1 MRPRQAVSYALSARE
16 ADIPMQP
23 VLAAICCFVL
33 YAVVYRF
40 YARHLGAR
48 IFRLDPNAP
57 TPAHSMGDGVDYVPC
72 RRMVLFGH
80 HYASIAGLAPM
91 LGPAI
96 AVIWGWLPGMLW
108 VVLGTL
114 FIGAVHDFSALVI
127 SMRHRGMS
135 IGKVAE
141 NLIGRRAKGIFLLII
156 LFLICLVMGVFIRTV
171 SGLFTSDFYPE
182 SVFPTFSLIGIA
194 MVIGWLVY
202 KRGVSVVR
210 LTVVGFVLMLAAV
223 GIGLNIGR
231 PDLGGEAWVVI
242 LLVYAFAASTLPVWA
257 LLQPR
262 DYLNSWLLYL
272 GLGAAYVGLF
282 VLSPQFAAP
291 MVDTQPA
298 GAPPIFPF
306 VFIVIAC
313 GAISGFHGLVSSGTT
328 SKQIDKET
336 DAVPIGYGGMVGESL
351 LGLLAV
357 LACTAGFR
365 SAESWAAHYASWDS
379 ASGLAEKMKAFIDG
393 TAMFL
398 SSLGLPTE
406 LAQAFVALVAVSFAL
421 TSLDS
426 GTRLLRYN
434 IEEISQS
441 VGVPALG
448 QRYVASTLA
457 VALIGFFA
465 FYEIQGQPAGL
476 ALWGLFGST
485 NQVLGALTLLAV
497 TIYLRQKGRNY
508 LYTLL
513 PMAFMLVV
521 TAVAMVLDLRKY
533 WSAGQLLLG
542 GIAACIFALSVWLV
556 VEAVIRFRKDSAP
569 TLASGD

>member
-1 MRPRQAVSYALSARE
+1 
-16 ADIPMQP
+16 MQP
-23 VLAAICCFVL
+23 VLAAICCFIT

-40 YARHLGAR
+40 YARHLGSR
-48 IFRLDPNAP
+48 IFQLDPHAS
-57 TPAHSMGDGVDYVPC
+57 TPAHAMGDGVDYVPC

-114 FIGAVHDFSALVI
+114 FIGAVHDFSALVV

-141 NLIGRRAKGIFLLII
+141 DLIGRRAKGIFLLII
-156 LFLICLVMGVFIRTV
+156 LFLICLVMGVFVRTV
-171 SGLFTSDFYPE
+171 SGLFTADFYPE
-182 SVFPTFSLIGIA
+182 SVFPTFTLIAIA
-194 MVIGWLVY
+194 MVMGWLAY
-202 KRGVSVVR
+202 KRGISIVR
-210 LTVVGFVLMLAAV
+210 LTVIGFVLMLASIGV
-223 GIGLNIGR
+223 GLAIGR
-231 PDLGGEAWVVI
+231 PDLGGDSWILI
-242 LLVYAFAASTLPVWA
+242 LLVYAFAASTLPVWS

-272 GLGAAYVGLF
+272 GLGASYVGLF
-282 VLSPQFAAP
+282 VLQPAFAAP
-291 MVDTQPA
+291 AIDTQPA
-298 GAPPIFPF
+298 EAPPIFPF

-336 DAVPIGYGGMVGESL
+336 DALTIGYGGMVGESL

-365 SAESWAAHYASWDS
+365 SAESWAEHYSSWGT

-393 TAMFL
+393 TAVFL
-398 SSLGLPTE
+398 NSLGLPME
-406 LAQAFVALVAVSFAL
+406 LAQAFIALVAVSFAL

-434 IEEISQS
+434 IEEISHS
-441 VGVPALG
+441 IGVPALG
-448 QRYVASTLA
+448 QRYVASMLA
-457 VALIGFFA
+457 VILIGFFA
-465 FYEIQGQPAGL
+465 FYQIEGQPVGL
-476 ALWGLFGST
+476 ALWSLFGST

-497 TIYLRQKGRNY
+497 TIYLRQNRRNY
-508 LYTLL
+508 VYTLL
-513 PMAFMLVV
+513 PMAFMLTV
-521 TAVAMVLDLRKY
+521 TIIAMVIDIRKY
-533 WSAGQLLLG
+533 WEGGQLLLWG
-542 GIAACIFALSVWLV
+542 VATSIFVLSVWLL
-556 VEAVIRFRKDSAP
+556 VEAVLRFRKDTAMVAA
-569 TLASGD
+569 TGD

>member
-1 MRPRQAVSYALSARE
+1 
-16 ADIPMQP
+16 MQP
-23 VLAAICCFVL
+23 VLAAICCFIT

-40 YARHLGAR
+40 YARHLGSR
-48 IFRLDPNAP
+48 IFQLDPHAS
-57 TPAHSMGDGVDYVPC
+57 TPAHAMGDGVDYVPC

-114 FIGAVHDFSALVI
+114 FIGAVHDFSALVV

-141 NLIGRRAKGIFLLII
+141 DLIGRRAKGIFLLII
-156 LFLICLVMGVFIRTV
+156 LFLICLVMGVFVRTV
-171 SGLFTSDFYPE
+171 SGLFTAEFYPE
-182 SVFPTFSLIGIA
+182 SVFPTFTLIAIA
-194 MVIGWLVY
+194 MVMGWLAY
-202 KRGVSVVR
+202 KRGISIVR
-210 LTVVGFVLMLAAV
+210 LTVIGFVLMLASIGV
-223 GIGLNIGR
+223 GLAIGR
-231 PDLGGEAWVVI
+231 PDLAGDSWILI
-242 LLVYAFAASTLPVWA
+242 LLVYAFAASTLPVWS

-272 GLGAAYVGLF
+272 GLGASYVGLF
-282 VLSPQFAAP
+282 VLQPAFAAP
-291 MVDTQPA
+291 AIDTQPA
-298 GAPPIFPF
+298 EAPPIFPF

-336 DAVPIGYGGMVGESL
+336 DALTIGYGGMVGESL

-365 SAESWAAHYASWDS
+365 SAESWAEHYSSWGT

-393 TAMFL
+393 TAVFL
-398 SSLGLPTE
+398 NSLGLPME
-406 LAQAFVALVAVSFAL
+406 LAQAFIALVAVSFAL

-434 IEEISQS
+434 IEEISHS

-448 QRYVASTLA
+448 QRYVASMLA
-457 VALIGFFA
+457 VILIGFFA
-465 FYEIQGQPAGL
+465 FYQIEGQPVGL
-476 ALWGLFGST
+476 ALWSLFGST

-497 TIYLRQKGRNY
+497 TIYLRQNRRNY
-508 LYTLL
+508 VYTLL
-513 PMAFMLVV
+513 PMAFMLTV
-521 TAVAMVLDLRKY
+521 TIIAMVIDIRKY
-533 WSAGQLLLG
+533 WNGGQLLLWG
-542 GIAACIFALSVWLV
+542 VATSIFVLSVWLL
-556 VEAVIRFRKDSAP
+556 VEAVIRFRKDTAMVAA
-569 TLASGD
+569 TGD

>member
-1 MRPRQAVSYALSARE
+1 
-16 ADIPMQP
+16 MQP
-23 VLAAICCFVL
+23 VLAAICCFIT

-40 YARHLGAR
+40 YARHLGSR
-48 IFRLDPNAP
+48 IFQLDPHAS
-57 TPAHSMGDGVDYVPC
+57 TPAHAMGDGVDYVPC

-114 FIGAVHDFSALVI
+114 FIGAVHDFSALVV

-141 NLIGRRAKGIFLLII
+141 DLIGRRAKGIFLLII
-156 LFLICLVMGVFIRTV
+156 LFLICLVMGVFVRTV
-171 SGLFTSDFYPE
+171 SGLFTAEFYPE
-182 SVFPTFSLIGIA
+182 SVFPTFTLIAIA
-194 MVIGWLVY
+194 MVMGWLAY
-202 KRGVSVVR
+202 KRGISIVR
-210 LTVVGFVLMLAAV
+210 LTVIGFVLMLASIGV
-223 GIGLNIGR
+223 GLAIGR
-231 PDLGGEAWVVI
+231 PDLAGDSWILI
-242 LLVYAFAASTLPVWA
+242 LLVYAFAASTLPVWS

-272 GLGAAYVGLF
+272 GLGASYVGLF
-282 VLSPQFAAP
+282 VLQPAFAAP
-291 MVDTQPA
+291 AIDTQPA
-298 GAPPIFPF
+298 EAPPIFPF

-336 DAVPIGYGGMVGESL
+336 DALTIGYGGMVGESL

-365 SAESWAAHYASWDS
+365 SAESWAEHYSSWGT

-393 TAMFL
+393 TAVFL
-398 SSLGLPTE
+398 NSLGLPME
-406 LAQAFVALVAVSFAL
+406 LAQAFIALVAVSFAL

-434 IEEISQS
+434 IEEISHS

-448 QRYVASTLA
+448 QRYVASMLA
-457 VALIGFFA
+457 VILIGFFA
-465 FYEIQGQPAGL
+465 FYQIEGQPVGL
-476 ALWGLFGST
+476 ALWSLFGST

-497 TIYLRQKGRNY
+497 TIYLRQNRRNY
-508 LYTLL
+508 VYTLL
-513 PMAFMLVV
+513 PMAFMLTV
-521 TAVAMVLDLRKY
+521 TIIAMVIDIRKY
-533 WSAGQLLLG
+533 WEGGQLLLWG
-542 GIAACIFALSVWLV
+542 VATSIFVLSVWLL
-556 VEAVIRFRKDSAP
+556 VEAVIRFRKDTAMVAA
-569 TLASGD
+569 TGD

>member
-1 MRPRQAVSYALSARE
+1 
-16 ADIPMQP
+16 MQP
-23 VLAAICCFVL
+23 VLAAILCFIA
-33 YAVVYRF
+33 YALVYRF
-40 YARHLGAR
+40 YARHLGSR
-48 IFRLDPNAP
+48 IFQLDPEAS
-57 TPAHSMGDGVDYVPC
+57 TPAHTMGDGVDYVPC

-114 FIGAVHDFSALVI
+114 FIGAVHDFSALVV

-141 NLIGRRAKGIFLLII
+141 DLIGRRAKGIFLLII
-156 LFLICLVMGVFIRTV
+156 LFLICLVMGVFVRTV
-171 SGLFTSDFYPE
+171 SGLFTAEFYPE
-182 SVFPTFSLIGIA
+182 SVFPTFTLIGIA
-194 MVIGWLVY
+194 MVMGWLTY
-202 KRGVSVVR
+202 KRGISIVR
-210 LTVVGFVLMLAAV
+210 LTVVGFVLMLASIGV
-223 GIGLNIGR
+223 GLAIGR
-231 PDLGGEAWVVI
+231 PDLAGDSWILI
-242 LLVYAFAASTLPVWA
+242 LLVYAFAASTLPVWS

-272 GLGAAYVGLF
+272 GLGASYVGLF
-282 VLSPQFAAP
+282 VLQPAFAAP
-291 MVDTQPA
+291 VIDAQPA
-298 GAPPIFPF
+298 EAPPIFPF

-336 DAVPIGYGGMVGESL
+336 DAMAIGYGGMVGESL

-365 SAESWAAHYASWDS
+365 SAESWAEHYSSWGT

-393 TAMFL
+393 TAVFL
-398 SSLGLPTE
+398 SSLGVPME
-406 LAQAFVALVAVSFAL
+406 LAQAFIALVAVSFAL

-434 IEEISQS
+434 IEEISHS

-448 QRYVASTLA
+448 QRYVASTIA
-457 VALIGFFA
+457 VVLIGFFA
-465 FYEIQGQPAGL
+465 FYQIEGQPVGL
-476 ALWGLFGST
+476 ALWSLFGST

-497 TIYLRQKGRNY
+497 TIYLRQNGRNY
-508 LYTLL
+508 VYTLL
-513 PMAFMLVV
+513 PMVFMLTV
-521 TAVAMVLDLRKY
+521 TIIAMVIDIRKY
-533 WSAGQLLLG
+533 WNGGQLLLWG
-542 GIAACIFALSVWLV
+542 VATSIFVLSVWLL
-556 VEAVIRFRKDSAP
+556 VEAVIRFRKDTA
-569 TLASGD
+569 TVAATGD

>member
-1 MRPRQAVSYALSARE
+1 
-16 ADIPMQP
+16 MQP
-23 VLAAICCFVL
+23 VLAAVCCFIA

-40 YARHLGAR
+40 YARHLGSR
-48 IFRLDPNAP
+48 IFRLDPQAS
-57 TPAHSMGDGVDYVPC
+57 TPAHAMGDGVDYVPC

-114 FIGAVHDFSALVI
+114 FIGAVHDFSALVV

-141 NLIGRRAKGIFLLII
+141 DLIGRRAKGIFLIII
-156 LFLICLVMGVFIRTV
+156 LFLICLVMGVFVRTV
-171 SGLFTSDFYPE
+171 SGLFTAEFYPE
-182 SVFPTFSLIGIA
+182 SVFPTFTLIGIA
-194 MVIGWLVY
+194 MVMGWLSY
-202 KRGVSVVR
+202 KRGISIVR
-210 LTVVGFVLMLAAV
+210 LTVVGFVLMLASIGV
-223 GIGLNIGR
+223 GLAIGR
-231 PDLGGEAWVVI
+231 PNLAGDSWILI
-242 LLVYAFAASTLPVWA
+242 LLVYAFAASTLPVWS

-272 GLGAAYVGLF
+272 GLGASYVGLF
-282 VLSPQFAAP
+282 VLQPAFAAP
-291 MVDTQPA
+291 AIDAQPA

-336 DAVPIGYGGMVGESL
+336 DAVAIGYGGMVGESM

-365 SAESWAAHYASWDS
+365 SAESWAEHYSSWGT

-393 TAMFL
+393 TAVFL
-398 SSLGLPTE
+398 NSLGLPME
-406 LAQAFVALVAVSFAL
+406 LAQAFIALVAVSFAL

-434 IEEISQS
+434 IEEISHS

-448 QRYVASTLA
+448 QRYVASSLA
-457 VALIGFFA
+457 VVLIGFFA
-465 FYEIQGQPAGL
+465 FYQIEGQPVGL
-476 ALWGLFGST
+476 ALWSLFGST

-497 TIYLRQKGRNY
+497 TIYLRQNRRNY
-508 LYTLL
+508 VYTLL
-513 PMAFMLVV
+513 PMAFMLTV
-521 TAVAMVLDLRKY
+521 TIIAMVIDIRKY
-533 WSAGQLLLG
+533 WSGGQLLLWG
-542 GIAACIFALSVWLV
+542 VATSIFVLSVWLL
-556 VEAVIRFRKDSAP
+556 VEAVIRFRKDTAMVAA
-569 TLASGD
+569 TGD

>member
-1 MRPRQAVSYALSARE
+1 
-16 ADIPMQP
+16 MQP
-23 VLAAICCFVL
+23 VLAAVCCFIA
-33 YAVVYRF
+33 YALVYRF
-40 YARHLGAR
+40 YARYLGSR
-48 IFRLDPNAP
+48 IFQLDPAAT
-57 TPAHSMGDGVDYVPC
+57 TPAHAQRDGIDYVPC

-114 FIGAVHDFSALVI
+114 FIGAVHDFSALVV

-141 NLIGRRAKGIFLLII
+141 DLIGRRAKGIFLLII
-156 LFLICLVMGVFIRTV
+156 LFLICLVMGVFVRTV
-171 SGLFTSDFYPE
+171 AGLFTADFYPE
-182 SVFPTFSLIGIA
+182 SVLPTFSLMGIA

-202 KRGVSVVR
+202 RRGVSVVR
-210 LTVVGFVLMLAAV
+210 LTVVGFLLMLV
-223 GIGLNIGR
+223 SIGVGLNIGK
-231 PDLGGEAWVVI
+231 PDMGSDSWILI
-242 LLVYAFAASTLPVWA
+242 LLLYAFAASTLPVWS

-272 GLGAAYVGLF
+272 GLGTAYVGLF
-282 VLSPQFAAP
+282 VLNPQFAAP
-291 MVDTQPA
+291 AVDAHPA
-298 GAPPIFPF
+298 DAPPIFPF

-336 DAVPIGYGGMVGESL
+336 DALPIGYGGMVGESI

-365 SAESWAAHYASWDS
+365 SAESWSEHYASWGA
-379 ASGLAEKMKAFIDG
+379 ASGLAEKMRAFIDG
-393 TAMFL
+393 SATFL
-398 SSLGLPTE
+398 GALGIPME
-406 LAQAFVALVAVSFAL
+406 LAQAFIALVAVSFAL

-441 VGVPALG
+441 LRVPAMG

-457 VALIGFFA
+457 VLLIGFFA
-465 FYEIQGQPAGL
+465 FYEIEGQPVGL
-476 ALWGLFGST
+476 ALWSLFGST

-497 TIYLRQKGRNY
+497 SIYLRQKGRNY
-508 LYTLL
+508 IYTFL
-513 PMAFMLVV
+513 PMAFMLTV
-521 TAVAMVLDLRKY
+521 TIIAMVLDIRKY
-533 WSAGQLLLG
+533 LAGGQVLLLG
-542 GIAACIFALSVWLV
+542 VAGSIFVLSVWLV
-556 VEAVIRFRKDSAP
+556 VEAVIRFRSDTAAVM
-569 TLASGD
+569 ASGD

>member
-1 MRPRQAVSYALSARE
+1 
-16 ADIPMQP
+16 MQP
-23 VLAAICCFVL
+23 VLAAICCFIT

-40 YARHLGAR
+40 YARHLGSR
-48 IFRLDPNAP
+48 IFQLDPHAS
-57 TPAHSMGDGVDYVPC
+57 TPAHAMGDGVDYVPC

-114 FIGAVHDFSALVI
+114 FIGAVHDFSALVV

-141 NLIGRRAKGIFLLII
+141 DLIGRRAKGIFLLII
-156 LFLICLVMGVFIRTV
+156 LFLICLVMGVFVRTV
-171 SGLFTSDFYPE
+171 SGLFTAEFYPE
-182 SVFPTFSLIGIA
+182 SVFPTFTLIAIA
-194 MVIGWLVY
+194 MVMGWLAY
-202 KRGVSVVR
+202 KRGISIVR
-210 LTVVGFVLMLAAV
+210 LTVIGFVLMLASIGV
-223 GIGLNIGR
+223 GLAIGR
-231 PDLGGEAWVVI
+231 PDLGGDSWILI
-242 LLVYAFAASTLPVWA
+242 LLVYAFAASTLPVWS

-272 GLGAAYVGLF
+272 GLGASYVGLF
-282 VLSPQFAAP
+282 VLQPAFAAP
-291 MVDTQPA
+291 AIDTQPA
-298 GAPPIFPF
+298 EAPPIFPF

-336 DAVPIGYGGMVGESL
+336 DALTIGYGGMVGESL

-365 SAESWAAHYASWDS
+365 SAESWAEHYSSWGT

-393 TAMFL
+393 TAVFL
-398 SSLGLPTE
+398 NSLGLPME
-406 LAQAFVALVAVSFAL
+406 LAQAFIALVAVSFAL

-434 IEEISQS
+434 IEEISHS

-448 QRYVASTLA
+448 QRYVASMLA
-457 VALIGFFA
+457 VILIGFFA
-465 FYEIQGQPAGL
+465 FYQIEGQPVGL
-476 ALWGLFGST
+476 ALWSLFGST

-497 TIYLRQKGRNY
+497 TIYLRQNRRNY
-508 LYTLL
+508 VYTLL
-513 PMAFMLVV
+513 PMAFMLTV
-521 TAVAMVLDLRKY
+521 TIIAMVIDIRKY
-533 WSAGQLLLG
+533 WEGGQLLLWG
-542 GIAACIFALSVWLV
+542 VATSIFVLSVWLL
-556 VEAVIRFRKDSAP
+556 VEAVLRFRKDTAMVAA
-569 TLASGD
+569 TGD

>member
-1 MRPRQAVSYALSARE
+1 
-16 ADIPMQP
+16 MQP
-23 VLAAICCFVL
+23 VLAALCCFVA
-33 YAVVYRF
+33 YALVYRF
-40 YARHLGAR
+40 YARHLGSR
-48 IFRLDPNAP
+48 IFRLDPNAV
-57 TPAHSMGDGVDYVPC
+57 TPAHAMRDGVDYVPC
-72 RRMVLFGH
+72 RRVVLFGH

-114 FIGAVHDFSALVI
+114 FIGAVHDFSALVV

-141 NLIGRRAKGIFLLII
+141 DLIGRRAKGIFLMII
-156 LFLICLVMGVFIRTV
+156 LFLICLVMGVFVRTV
-171 SGLFTSDFYPE
+171 AGLFTADFYPE
-182 SVFPTFSLIGIA
+182 SVFPTFSLIAIA

-202 KRGVSVVR
+202 KRGVSVTR
-210 LTVVGFVLMLAAV
+210 LTVVGFVLMLATIV
-223 GIGLNIGR
+223 IGLSIGR
-231 PDLGGEAWVVI
+231 PDLASDSWILI
-242 LLVYAFAASTLPVWA
+242 LLVYAFAASTLPVWS

-272 GLGAAYVGLF
+272 GLGASYIGLF
-282 VLSPQFAAP
+282 VLSPDFAAP
-291 MVDTQPA
+291 AVDTQPA
-298 GAPPIFPF
+298 EAPPIFPF

-336 DAVPIGYGGMVGESL
+336 DAVPIGYGGMVGESM

-365 SAESWAAHYASWDS
+365 SAESWAEHYSTWGA
-379 ASGLAEKMKAFIDG
+379 ANGLAEKMKAFIDG

-398 SSLGLPTE
+398 SSLGIPME
-406 LAQAFVALVAVSFAL
+406 LAQAFIALVAVSFAL

-434 IEEISQS
+434 IEEISNS
-441 VGVPALG
+441 VGVGVLG
-448 QRYVASTLA
+448 QRYVASTIA
-457 VALIGFFA
+457 VVLIGFFA
-465 FYEIQGQPAGL
+465 FYEIEGQPVGL
-476 ALWGLFGST
+476 ALWSLFGST

-513 PMAFMLVV
+513 PMVFMLTV
-521 TAVAMVLDLRKY
+521 TIVAMVLDIDKY
-533 WSAGQLLLG
+533 WSGGQWLLWG
-542 GIAACIFALSVWLV
+542 VAASIFVLSVWLV
-556 VEAVIRFRKDSAP
+556 VEAVLRFRKD
-569 TLASGD
+569 TVQLATSGD

>member
-1 MRPRQAVSYALSARE
+1 
-16 ADIPMQP
+16 MQP
-23 VLAAICCFVL
+23 VLAAVCCFIA

-40 YARHLGAR
+40 YARHLGSR
-48 IFRLDPNAP
+48 IFQLDPQAS
-57 TPAHSMGDGVDYVPC
+57 TPAHAMRDGVDYVPC

-114 FIGAVHDFSALVI
+114 FIGAVHDFSALVV

-141 NLIGRRAKGIFLLII
+141 DLIGRRAKGIFLIII
-156 LFLICLVMGVFIRTV
+156 LFLICLVMGVFVRTV
-171 SGLFTSDFYPE
+171 SGLFTAEFYPE
-182 SVFPTFSLIGIA
+182 SVFPTFTLIAIA
-194 MVIGWLVY
+194 MVMGWLAY
-202 KRGVSVVR
+202 KRGISIVR
-210 LTVVGFVLMLAAV
+210 LTVVGFVLMLASIGV
-223 GIGLNIGR
+223 GLAIGR
-231 PDLGGEAWVVI
+231 PNLAGDSWILI
-242 LLVYAFAASTLPVWA
+242 LLVYAFAASTLPVWS

-272 GLGAAYVGLF
+272 GLGASYVGLF
-282 VLSPQFAAP
+282 VLQPAFAAP
-291 MVDTQPA
+291 AIDSQPA

-336 DAVPIGYGGMVGESL
+336 DAVAIGYGGMVGESM

-365 SAESWAAHYASWDS
+365 SAESWAEHYSSWGT

-393 TAMFL
+393 TAVFL
-398 SSLGLPTE
+398 NSLGLPME
-406 LAQAFVALVAVSFAL
+406 LAQAFIALVAVSFAL

-434 IEEISQS
+434 IEEISHS

-448 QRYVASTLA
+448 QRYVASTIA
-457 VALIGFFA
+457 VVLIGFFA
-465 FYEIQGQPAGL
+465 FYQIEGQPVGL
-476 ALWGLFGST
+476 ALWSLFGST

-497 TIYLRQKGRNY
+497 TIYLRQNRRNY
-508 LYTLL
+508 VYTLL
-513 PMAFMLVV
+513 PMAFMLTV
-521 TAVAMVLDLRKY
+521 TIIAMVIDIRKY
-533 WSAGQLLLG
+533 WNGGQLLLWG
-542 GIAACIFALSVWLV
+542 VATSIFVLSVWLL
-556 VEAVIRFRKDSAP
+556 VEAVIRFRKDTAMVAA
-569 TLASGD
+569 TGD

>member
-1 MRPRQAVSYALSARE
+1 
-16 ADIPMQP
+16 MQP
-23 VLAAICCFVL
+23 VLAAVCCL
-33 YAVVYRF
+33 IAYALVYRF
-40 YARHLGAR
+40 YARHLGSR
-48 IFRLDPNAP
+48 IFQLDPDAQ
-57 TPAHSMGDGVDYVPC
+57 TPAHAINDGVDYVPC
-72 RRMVLFGH
+72 RRVVLFGH

-114 FIGAVHDFSALVI
+114 FIGAVHDFGALVV

-141 NLIGRRAKGIFLLII
+141 DLIGRRAKGIFLIII
-156 LFLICLVMGVFIRTV
+156 LFLICLVMGVFVRTV
-171 SGLFTSDFYPE
+171 SGLFTAEFYPE
-182 SVFPTFSLIGIA
+182 SVFPTFSLIAIA

-202 KRGVSVVR
+202 KRGISVVR
-210 LTVVGFVLMLAAV
+210 LTVIGFVLMLAAIGV
-223 GIGLNIGR
+223 GLNIGR
-231 PDLGGEAWVVI
+231 PDLAGDTWILI
-242 LLVYAFAASTLPVWA
+242 LLAYAFAASTLPVWS

-272 GLGAAYVGLF
+272 GLGASYVGLF
-282 VLSPQFAAP
+282 VLQPAFAAP
-291 MVDTQPA
+291 VVDTQPA
-298 GAPPIFPF
+298 EAPPIFPF

-365 SAESWAAHYASWDS
+365 SAESWAEHYATWGS

-393 TAMFL
+393 TAVFL
-398 SSLGLPTE
+398 SSLGIPME
-406 LAQAFVALVAVSFAL
+406 LAQAFIALVAVSFAL

-434 IEEISQS
+434 IEEISNS
-441 VGVPALG
+441 IGVGILG
-448 QRYVASTLA
+448 QRHVASTLA
-457 VALIGFFA
+457 VAFIGFFA
-465 FYEIQGQPAGL
+465 FYEIEGQPVGL
-476 ALWGLFGST
+476 ALWSLFGST
-485 NQVLGALTLLAV
+485 NQVLGALTLLAI

-513 PMAFMLVV
+513 PMAFMLTV
-521 TAVAMVLDLRKY
+521 TIVAMVLDIGRY
-533 WSAGQLLLG
+533 WSGGQLLLWG
-542 GIAACIFALSVWLV
+542 VAASIFVLSAWLV
-556 VEAVIRFRKDSAP
+556 VEAVIRFRKDTAQVM
-569 TLASGD
+569 ASGD

>member
-1 MRPRQAVSYALSARE
+1 
-16 ADIPMQP
+16 MQP
-23 VLAAICCFVL
+23 VLAAILCFIA
-33 YAVVYRF
+33 YALVYRF
-40 YARHLGAR
+40 YARHLGSR
-48 IFRLDPNAP
+48 IFQLDPNAS
-57 TPAHSMGDGVDYVPC
+57 TPAHAMGDGVDYVPC

-114 FIGAVHDFSALVI
+114 FIGAVHDFSALVV

-141 NLIGRRAKGIFLLII
+141 DLIGRRAKGIFLLII
-156 LFLICLVMGVFIRTV
+156 LFLICLVMGVFVRTV
-171 SGLFTSDFYPE
+171 SGLFTAEFYPE
-182 SVFPTFSLIGIA
+182 SVFPTFTLIAIA
-194 MVIGWLVY
+194 MVMGWLTY
-202 KRGVSVVR
+202 KRGISIVR
-210 LTVVGFVLMLAAV
+210 LTVIGFVLMLASIGV
-223 GIGLNIGR
+223 GLAIGR
-231 PDLGGEAWVVI
+231 PNLAGDSWILI
-242 LLVYAFAASTLPVWA
+242 LLVYAFAASTLPVWS

-272 GLGAAYVGLF
+272 GLGASYVGLF
-282 VLSPQFAAP
+282 VLQPAFAAP
-291 MVDTQPA
+291 VIDAQPA
-298 GAPPIFPF
+298 EAPPIFPF

-336 DAVPIGYGGMVGESL
+336 DAVAIGYGGMVGESL

-365 SAESWAAHYASWDS
+365 SAESWAEHYSSWGT

-393 TAMFL
+393 TAVFL
-398 SSLGLPTE
+398 NSLGLPME

-441 VGVPALG
+441 IGVPALG
-448 QRYVASTLA
+448 QRYVASSLA
-457 VALIGFFA
+457 VVLIGFFA
-465 FYEIQGQPAGL
+465 FYQIEGQPVGL
-476 ALWGLFGST
+476 ALWSLFGST

-497 TIYLRQKGRNY
+497 TIYLRQNRRNY
-508 LYTLL
+508 VYTLL
-513 PMAFMLVV
+513 PMAFMLTV
-521 TAVAMVLDLRKY
+521 TIIAMVIDIRKY
-533 WSAGQLLLG
+533 WNGGQLLLWG
-542 GIAACIFALSVWLV
+542 VATSIFVLSVWLL
-556 VEAVIRFRKDSAP
+556 VEAVIRFRKDTAVVAA
-569 TLASGD
+569 TGD